1 MNVPIER
8 GARGPA
14 VEDIQQRLLRL
25 GYELGP
31 SGVDGVFL
39 GMTLEAVRAF
49 QHGLALNEDGVVGP
63 QTWAALVDAT
73 FTLGDRLL
81 YLKYPYFHGSDVR
94 TLQGAL
100 NVLGFACGSSDGIF
114 GAFTER
120 AVREFQ
126 LNTGQPADG
135 IVGSE
140 TVRSVLRLRHVWLD
154 KDPGSP
160 VALAVAPARAA
171 DVLARTRIAVHYTDE
186 QGRLIGER
194 LANLAR
200 ATEASARVD
209 VSAEDTRRE
218 SDVRLHIGSS
228 PQSHRTGVP
237 VVSVGGPDD
246 EGVEARLVTALA
258 GVDVCPEVVIEVA
271 GTIEDER
278 ALQRLTVRVLDAVCS
293 AFGPDGVSVV
303 SLRG

>member
-1 MNVPIER
+1 MSVPIER

-14 VEDIQQRLLRL
+14 VEDIQKRLLRL
-25 GYELGP
+25 GYELGS

-39 GMTLEAVRAF
+39 GETLEAVRAF
-49 QHGLALNEDGVVGP
+49 QRTRSIAPDGIVGP
-63 QTWAALVDAT
+63 ETWSALVDAT

-81 YLKYPYFHGSDVR
+81 YLKYPYFHGADVK

-135 IVGSE
+135 IVGTD
-140 TVRSVLRLRHVWLD
+140 TVRAIMRLQHVWLD
-154 KDPGSP
+154 KDPTSP
-160 VALAVAPARAA
+160 VALTVAPARAS
-171 DVLARTRIAVHYTDE
+171 DVLARTRIAVHYADE
-186 QGRLIGER
+186 QGRLLGER
-194 LANLAR
+194 LANLAL
-200 ATEASARVD
+200 ATEPSARVEVIEGASD
-209 VSAEDTRRE
+209 VQ

-228 PQSHRTGVP
+228 VAVHPPGVP
-237 VVSVGGPDD
+237 VVTVGAADD

-258 GVDVCPEVVIEVA
+258 GVETCPEVVIEVTEPVY
-271 GTIEDER
+271 GER
-278 ALQRLTVRVLDAVCS
+278 EMQRLTVQMLDAVCS

-303 SLRG
+303 SLRV

>member
-1 MNVPIER
+1 MSVPIER

-14 VEDIQQRLLRL
+14 VEDIQKRLLRL
-25 GYELGP
+25 GYQLGS

-39 GMTLEAVRAF
+39 GETLEAVRAF
-49 QHGLALNEDGVVGP
+49 QRTRSIAVDGVVGP
-63 QTWAALVDAT
+63 ETWSALVDAT

-81 YLKYPYFHGSDVR
+81 YLKYPFFHGADVK

-135 IVGSE
+135 IVGTD
-140 TVRSVLRLRHVWLD
+140 TVRAVMRLQHVWLG
-154 KDPGSP
+154 KDPTSP
-160 VALAVAPARAA
+160 VALAVAPARAS
-171 DVLARTRIAVHYTDE
+171 DVLARTRITVHYSDE
-186 QGRLIGER
+186 QGRLLGER
-194 LANLAR
+194 LSNLAR
-200 ATEASARVD
+200 ATEPSARVEVIAGPSD
-209 VSAEDTRRE
+209 AD

-228 PQSHRTGVP
+228 VAEHRPGIP
-237 VVSVGGPDD
+237 VVSVGDVDD

-258 GVDVCPEVVIEVA
+258 GVEPCPEVVIEVTEPVY
-271 GTIEDER
+271 GER
-278 ALQRLTVRVLDAVCS
+278 EMQRLTVQLLDAVCS

-303 SLRG
+303 SLRV

>member
-14 VEDIQQRLLRL
+14 VEDIQKRLLRL

-39 GMTLEAVRAF
+39 GQTLEALRAF
-49 QHGLALNEDGVVGP
+49 QHGLALTEDGVVGP
-63 QTWAALVDAT
+63 ESWAALVDAT

-81 YLKYPYFHGSDVR
+81 YLKYPFFHGADVR

-140 TVRSVLRLRHVWLD
+140 TVRSVMRLRHVWLD
-154 KDPGSP
+154 KDPSSP

-171 DVLARTRIAVHYTDE
+171 DVLARTRIAIHYTDG

-200 ATEASARVD
+200 ATEPSAQVD
-209 VSAEDTRRE
+209 VYEGDAPSE

-228 PQSHRTGVP
+228 VTPHRAGVP
-237 VVSVGGPDD
+237 VVSVGLPDD
-246 EGVEARLVTALA
+246 EGIEARLVTALA
-258 GVDVCPEVVIEVA
+258 GVEACPEVVIEVA
-271 GTIEDER
+271 GAVADER
-278 ALQRLTVRVLDAVCS
+278 ELQRLTVHILDAVCS